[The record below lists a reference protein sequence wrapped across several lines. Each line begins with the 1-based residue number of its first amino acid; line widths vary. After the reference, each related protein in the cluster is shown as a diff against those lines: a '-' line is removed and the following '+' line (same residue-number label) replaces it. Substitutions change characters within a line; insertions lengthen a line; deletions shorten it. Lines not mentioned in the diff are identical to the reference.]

1 MRSLDAG
8 GFYINFIEKY
18 TTKHKFTGAH
28 SALTQTQHTHMRIK
42 AEK

>member
-18 TTKHKFTGAH
+18 TKAQIHRRTQR
-28 SALTQTQHTHMRIK
+28 SLTHTHMRIK